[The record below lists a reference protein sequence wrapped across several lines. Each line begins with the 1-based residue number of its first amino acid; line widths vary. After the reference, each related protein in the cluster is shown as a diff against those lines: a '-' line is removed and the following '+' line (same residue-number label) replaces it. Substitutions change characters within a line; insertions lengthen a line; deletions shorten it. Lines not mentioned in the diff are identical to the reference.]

1 MRSGLVKCRDMLQKC
16 NLFKWIFFSKV
27 LRKFLRVVWPCS
39 IYLEGCLRSYLYARK
54 KSESYD
60 TPNKLYGRK
69 RNKSLDFEKFTLRIG
84 LVKYRAM
91 LQKAHFWRQFF
102 FSNALRKFSMCR
114 MTMFNISGSLS
125 KIISLRSKKN
135 WGHTTHQSEDID
147 ENPVHIG
154 KKPGCTRLPFR
165 PL

>member
-1 MRSGLVKCRDMLQKC
+1 MLFFQVKFFL
-16 NLFKWIFFSKV
+16 FFSKV
-27 LRKFLRVVWPCS
+27 LRKFSRRRMTMFNISGSLS
-39 IYLEGCLRSYLYARK
+39 KIISLRSK
-54 KSESYD
+54 KIRVIQHETDHIIGNVTIIWILKDSLSETGWRSIFLK
-60 TPNKLYGRK
+60 TLK
-69 RNKSLDFEKFTLRIG
+69 KFC
-84 LVKYRAM
+84 
-91 LQKAHFWRQFF
+91 
-102 FSNALRKFSMCR
+102 MCR